1 MTSGSY
7 LSGSIEIQEAR
18 KVVDGDLA
26 ELDAPDS
33 TNATTRVL
41 GDADQGIVEFDVNSV
56 ALSKL
61 TSLSGC
67 MGGHWGGQLCLGVTT
82 RLWLLRDPSYSQR
95 NANIYTP
102 LDAMFLTSKNTQ
114 VGFAPRVH

>member
-1 MTSGSY
+1 M
-7 LSGSIEIQEAR
+7 
-18 KVVDGDLA
+18 A
-26 ELDAPDS
+26 ELDAPDC

-41 GDADQGIVEFDVNSV
+41 GDADQGIVELDVNSV
-56 ALSKL
+56 ALLKL

-67 MGGHWGGQLCLGVTT
+67 MGGTGEDSCAWESPRVIGCFVI
-82 RLWLLRDPSYSQR
+82 QR
-95 NANIYTP
+95 NANIYTA